1 MVYQPL
7 EILPSTD
14 ELPCSDETPVDNEEQ
29 NLLPNLLLLA
39 LAQLWSERMD
49 WYFGVDMAVYHR
61 TGPDVKIPI
70 VPDAFLSIGVERRK
84 DGKYRRSYA
93 TWEENGTVPVFVLEM
108 VSHKYNDEYEDKMTR
123 YARLGVLYYLVYNPE
138 QWGRRGLLHEA
149 FELYRLEQGQY
160 QLQTGEPFWM
170 PEIGIGIG
178 RGRQIVGGIEQE
190 ALLWHDEQGQP
201 YPLSEQLLADMRS
214 QLSKEQQ
221 QVAIEKQRAE
231 SEKQR
236 ADKLADYLRSQGIDP
251 DSIA

>member
-7 EILPSTD
+7 DILPSTD

-61 TGPDVKIPI
+61 TGPDVKIPV

-84 DGKYRRSYA
+84 NGKYRRSYA
-93 TWEENGTVPVFVLEM
+93 TWEEDNIVPIFVLEM
-108 VSHKYNDEYEDKMTR
+108 VSHKYNDEYEDKMTL

-149 FELYRLEQGQY
+149 FEIYRLEQGQY

-170 PEIGIGIG
+170 PEVGIGIG
-178 RGRQIVGGIEQE
+178 
-190 ALLWHDEQGQP
+190 
-201 YPLSEQLLADMRS
+201 
-214 QLSKEQQ
+214 
-221 QVAIEKQRAE
+221 
-231 SEKQR
+231 
-236 ADKLADYLRSQGIDP
+236 
-251 DSIA
+251 

>member
-61 TGPDVKIPI
+61 TGPDVKIPV

-93 TWEENGTVPVFVLEM
+93 TWEENGIVPVFVLEM
-108 VSHKYNDEYEDKMTR
+108 VSHKYNDEYEDKMTL

-149 FELYRLEQGQY
+149 FEIYRLEQGQY

-178 RGRQIVGGIEQE
+178 RGQQIVGGIEQE

-201 YPLSEQLLADMRS
+201 YPLSEQLLAEMRS